1 LNRFVLIYLVFIGF
15 LVGCSTE
22 SNTFVN
28 RTYHSTTARYNGH
41 FNATELLRI
50 SMKTYN
56 DSRKEDFYNILPINP
71 LPDEN
76 EVKGMLPAIDTAIS
90 KCSKVIRD
98 HSMPSAENMATKQ
111 VEYNTWIDENWL
123 TVGKALYLK
132 RDYEKAMKN
141 FVFVKRFFEK
151 DPSKYEAE
159 LWIAKIYI
167 EQKKFAD
174 AKMLLDVLN
183 EISQEQKKRTI
194 VDYIPF
200 YKPKKTEE
208 EKEEEKP
215 RMSTKLQF
223 EIYKTYADLGLKRK
237 DLNATKEGLLLAIEK
252 CKDKKEKARL
262 NYIMGQLHQWNKNND
277 SAAIHYNQAVKTS
290 ASFDIAFNARLNRA
304 VVGSSGALGKDLTR
318 MLRDAKNAPY
328 KDQIYYALAS
338 YELNRLNKPQA
349 KEYLSQSVFYSNSN
363 KRQKAQSYEK
373 LADLSY
379 AEKDYVKAQ
388 KYYDSCARFVPDDFP
403 NAEQIKNRAVKL
415 SDLVKAIET
424 ANFEDSVQRI
434 AKMSERAREDFIKDV
449 IKDYK
454 EQEQKRKEAEAAK
467 LLALQS
473 QSNNTTTNNSNKFP
487 LSNPKLREDGF
498 KEFKKQWGTREN
510 EDDWRR
516 SDKIVVAK
524 DNNANT
530 TDSTAKD
537 KKEAKEDTLTVANLL
552 KNIPLTPQALEAS
565 MNRRLEAHY
574 TAGVLYKEILNEDE
588 LATEQFEAVLSMK
601 KEGLTDLSS
610 AFQLYRLNESIGKS
624 ARYKEHI
631 LDKYPNS
638 DAAKFFRDPDFFVK
652 QKQNLKASEKD
663 YVALVDQYM
672 MRQFKKVLDATQIVV
687 DKEPANPLRAEYMLL
702 NVLAA
707 GQLTEDKKSL
717 EPKLKRIIDEKP
729 GTPQAIR
736 AKEML
741 EIMKNGYS
749 KNEAVSF
756 ERKYEFVFN
765 NSGPQFVI
773 VIMDADDDG
782 DDAKNVITDFSNKK
796 FKTQKV
802 KVTHRLTNAE
812 KSFVMISEFPS
823 IKVAQEYIN
832 AYKSGYE
839 ILDDLQDNRIFI
851 ITQENLK
858 KLIDTSKFE
867 EYKQFYDD
875 FY

>member
-1 LNRFVLIYLVFIGF
+1 MLI
-15 LVGCSTE
+15 GCSTE

-200 YKPKKTEE
+200 YKPQKTEE

-328 KDQIYYALAS
+328 KDQIYFALAS

-588 LATEQFEAVLSMK
+588 LAKEQFELVLSMK

-610 AFQLYRLNESIGKS
+610 AFQLYRLNEGSGK
-624 ARYKEHI
+624 ADRYKNHI

-832 AYKSGYE
+832 AYKSGFE